1 MQGQEY
7 KADSYISAILLKT
20 RSSDGRTVS
29 SGSWTKNGNMITLN
43 DSRGRVVS
51 EMVFEFVEEPSK
63 TPHLKL
69 KKNVPD
75 DNLDFT
81 QIDYDFAWCVDRYR

>member
-1 MQGQEY
+1 
-7 KADSYISAILLKT
+7 
-20 RSSDGRTVS
+20 
-29 SGSWTKNGNMITLN
+29 
-43 DSRGRVVS
+43 
-51 EMVFEFVEEPSK
+51 MVFEFVEEPSK